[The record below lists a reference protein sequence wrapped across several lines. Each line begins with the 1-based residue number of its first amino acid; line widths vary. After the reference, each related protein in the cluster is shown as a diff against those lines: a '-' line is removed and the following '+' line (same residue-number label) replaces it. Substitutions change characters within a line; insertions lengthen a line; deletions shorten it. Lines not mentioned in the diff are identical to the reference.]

1 MSNEMTLFGNQS
13 NAALALL
20 QGLEDDLTSKIAGSG
35 GSRRISIEGNVFREI
50 IGGKEVRVSDDRFM
64 QVVIINAAPV
74 SRTFYSGTYVKG
86 QKSKPVCWS
95 SDTQSPDP
103 QVPEDQRQ
111 AKFCKDCSQNI
122 KGSAANGEGRACRY
136 AQRVAVALASD
147 AGVDDNVYQMN
158 LPATSVFGD
167 ADGQKMPLQ
176 AYGRYLKAH
185 NTHVI
190 SVVTEVRFDP
200 AGQMKLVF
208 KPIRPLNE
216 GELRQALALRDHPD
230 TQKAITMTVSQMDR
244 DEGEA
249 GAPAP
254 APEPT
259 GAKNA
264 LSKPKA
270 EPKAEPKPEPKTE
283 KVEAEEVAEPTKV
296 VKKSA
301 AAEPAEKSD
310 LSDIVSGWDD

>member
-13 NAALALL
+13 GAALALL

-35 GSRRISIEGNVFREI
+35 GSKRISLENNVFTEI
-50 IGGKEVRVSDDRFM
+50 IGGKAVRVSEERSM
-64 QVVIINAAPV
+64 QVVLINAAAV

-95 SDTQSPDP
+95 SDTQTPDAA
-103 QVPEDQRQ
+103 VPVDQRQ
-111 AKFCKDCSQNI
+111 AKFCKDCAQNI
-122 KGSAANGEGRACRY
+122 KGSASNGEGRACRY
-136 AQRVAVALASD
+136 AQRVAVAMASD
-147 AGVDDNVYQMN
+147 AGVDDNVYQLN

-185 NTHVI
+185 NTHAI
-190 SVVTEVRFDP
+190 SVVTEMKFDP
-200 AGQMKLVF
+200 TAQMKLVF

-216 GELRQALALRDHPD
+216 GELRQVLALRDHPD
-230 TQKAITMTVSQMDR
+230 TIKAITMTVSQMDR
-244 DEGEA
+244 DETDGPA
-249 GAPAP
+249 AAPA
-254 APEPT
+254 PT

-264 LSKPKA
+264 LAKPVG
-270 EPKAEPKPEPKTE
+270 EKPEAKPVVE

-296 VKKSA
+296 TKKSA
-301 AAEPAEKSD
+301 AAEPAEKAD
-310 LSDIVSGWDD
+310 LSDIVGEWDD